1 MKNNNI
7 FQNWTWQYILLFIL
21 AVIIGVILK
30 KIIYGKAV
38 SISKISTEKMYDAPY
53 LSQGASSVD
62 SEKQFALTG
71 NQWKG
76 QPNKCYSCERD
87 MQMRCGDQCAYQ
99 ATKTKCFDC

>member
-21 AVIIGVILK
+21 AVIIGAIFK
-30 KIIYGKAV
+30 KIIYRK
-38 SISKISTEKMYDAPY
+38 SKSTIRIEKMYDAPY

-62 SEKQFALTG
+62 SEKQFASTG